1 MRGKLAHWF
10 GSGIYLGLGD
20 WWKRMQRQ
28 GPRLPVK
35 DQAEPG
41 NTAASLAIMWLWKL
55 RISISLCCPAVT
67 VIGPESGPTHQ
78 VQTRQSDQTV
88 RKGQIWTGK
97 LHTIPRISDR
107 QASQCGTGC
116 FQR

>member
-55 RISISLCCPAVT
+55 RISNIPLQPGSNRNRAGVRADP
-67 VIGPESGPTHQ
+67 SGA
-78 VQTRQSDQTV
+78 D
-88 RKGQIWTGK
+88 KAK
-97 LHTIPRISDR
+97 
-107 QASQCGTGC
+107 
-116 FQR
+116 